1 MSKAFQAFQSGV
13 ESKGFQVRFANGHT
27 VSVMFGGGNY
37 CEHRNLSYGQ
47 APAGGS
53 ENAEF
58 AVLDLFEDG
67 AFEFDDDGE
76 CIVPNPDTGWK
87 SPEQVAAGMALVA
100 TWPADISKADAV
112 RQLHECFAKSEAS

>member
-1 MSKAFQAFQSGV
+1 MFRAFQIGS
-13 ESKGFQVRFANGHT
+13 EEKGFQVTFGNGHT

-37 CEHRNLSYGQ
+37 CQHRNIRQ

-53 ENAEF
+53 GNAEF

-67 AFEFDDDGE
+67 GSEFDDDGN

-100 TWPADISKADAV
+100 GWPADISKAEAV
-112 RQLHECFAKSEAS
+112 RQLHECFSGTP